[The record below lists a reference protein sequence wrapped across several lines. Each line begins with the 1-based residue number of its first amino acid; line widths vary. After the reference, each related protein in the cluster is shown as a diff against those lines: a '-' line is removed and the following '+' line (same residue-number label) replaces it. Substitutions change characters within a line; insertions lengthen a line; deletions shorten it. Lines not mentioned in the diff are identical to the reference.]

1 MSSGQL
7 LSQQQGQVLLHTEL
21 ALPCHT
27 LMANPFLTALQLKE
41 ELGTVTI
48 THPFHPLSGKELKIL
63 KTRKIAGKIF
73 LVLQS
78 EQIGIFNIPTEWTNY
93 FSADQEKPVIPG
105 AYISVESLF
114 ALCELVYKKQ

>member
-1 MSSGQL
+1 MPAWPC
-7 LSQQQGQVLLHTEL
+7 LSWL
-21 ALPCHT
+21 
-27 LMANPFLTALQLKE
+27 ANPFLTALQLKE

-48 THPFHPLSGKELKIL
+48 THPFHPMSGKELKVL

-114 ALCELVYKKQ
+114 ALCELVNKKQ

>member
-7 LSQQQGQVLLHTEL
+7 LSQQQGPVLLHTGL

-27 LMANPFLTALQLKE
+27 LMANPFLTALRLKE

-48 THPFHPLSGKELKIL
+48 THPFHPMSGKELQIL
-63 KTRKIAGKIF
+63 KTRKIAGKII

-105 AYISVESLF
+105 TYISVESLF
-114 ALCELVYKKQ
+114 ALCELVNKKQ

>member
-1 MSSGQL
+1 
-7 LSQQQGQVLLHTEL
+7 
-21 ALPCHT
+21 
-27 LMANPFLTALQLKE
+27 MANPFLTALQLKE

-63 KTRKIAGKIF
+63 KTRKIEGKIF

-93 FSADQEKPVIPG
+93 FSADQEKSIIPG
-105 AYISVESLF
+105 TYISVESLF
-114 ALCELVYKKQ
+114 ALCELVNNKQ